1 MYITKFCIKSKFL
14 KYIICISDK
23 FRFFI
28 LKYIL
33 IVYIV
38 SDLNKQRNN

>member
-28 LKYIL
+28 FKYIL
-33 IVYIV
+33 FVYIFYY
-38 SDLNKQRNN
+38 LIKQNNN

>member
-1 MYITKFCIKSKFL
+1 MVTKFCIKSKFL

-28 LKYIL
+28 VKYIL

-38 SDLNKQRNN
+38 SDLIKQRNN